1 MMPLLLGIVL
11 GAAVMW
17 VLYTRKARQVKVIDE
32 EKQLLQQ
39 EKQIVVEFMHN
50 MVEAVTESSDREKM
64 FQRII
69 HAAILSTGA
78 VSACLFEK
86 RDDHSLK
93 GLAVEGLF
101 PPQRK
106 LPESKANEFATRA
119 EFLESVLKSETYQPG
134 EGLIGQV
141 AKSRQAQLIAD
152 ARNDPR
158 VTKHEDPSLEIRSI
172 IVAPVLFQDEL
183 LAVLA
188 VANPADGLAFTAT
201 DYSLVESLAE
211 QVGLAIHNSQA
222 MQIQIEKNRIDMDMT
237 LASKVQ
243 NLLLPKVYPPADH
256 IAFATHYTAAQKIGG
271 DLYDVISLDE
281 KTIGFA
287 IADVS
292 GKGISASILMAICQ
306 THLRHFAR
314 TERSPA
320 KVLSAINAAMEKT
333 MQRDMFITMIY
344 AVLDLETEKLV
355 LARAGHEPPFFYDSH
370 SDGTL
375 DVGPIQ
381 SPGMAIGMA
390 PPEIFDSV
398 IKDTTI
404 HFGEED
410 ALLLY
415 TDGVTEIVNQAGEE
429 FSSERL
435 MGVLLANGNST
446 ASEILEHVLNNC
458 HRFSEG
464 TGPSDDLT
472 LIAVKHALKHSG
484 LS

>member
-1 MMPLLLGIVL
+1 MMPLIFGIVL
-11 GAAVMW
+11 GAATMW
-17 VLYTRKARQVKVIDE
+17 VLYTRKARQVKIIDE

-50 MVEAVTESSDREKM
+50 MVEAVAEGSDRANM

-78 VSACLFEK
+78 MSACIFEK
-86 RDDHSLK
+86 RPDNTLK
-93 GLAVEGLF
+93 GVAVEGLF

-106 LPESKANEFATRA
+106 LPEATTAKLATRTQ
-119 EFLESVLKSETYQPG
+119 FLESILKSETYQMG

-152 ARNDPR
+152 AQNDPR
-158 VTKHEDPSLEIRSI
+158 VVKHDDPALEVRSI

-188 VANPADGLAFTAT
+188 VANPADGLAFTET

-211 QVGLAIHNSQA
+211 QVGLAVHNSDA
-222 MQIQIEKNRIDMDMT
+222 MQVQIDKNRIDMDMR
-237 LASKVQ
+237 LAGKVQ
-243 NLLLPKVYPPADH
+243 GLLLPKEYPPADH
-256 IAFATHYTAAQKIGG
+256 IAFASHYTAAQKIGG
-271 DLYDVISLDE
+271 DLYDVFSLDE
-281 KTIGFA
+281 KTIAFA

-292 GKGISASILMAICQ
+292 GKGISASLLMAICQ
-306 THLRHFAR
+306 THLRHFAKA
-314 TERSPA
+314 ERSPA
-320 KVLSAINAAMEKT
+320 KVLSAINRAMEKT

-344 AVLDLETEKLV
+344 AVLDLETEHLE
-355 LARAGHEPPFFYDSH
+355 LARAGHELPFFFDSH

-381 SPGMAIGMA
+381 SPGMAIGMV

-398 IKDTTI
+398 IEDTSI
-404 HFGEED
+404 HFGDED

-415 TDGVTEIVNQAGEE
+415 TDGVTETVNKAGEE

-435 MGVLLANGNST
+435 LSVLQAHGRLT
-446 ASEILEHVLNNC
+446 AQEILDNVLENLN
-458 HRFSEG
+458 RFSEG
-464 TGPSDDLT
+464 TGQADDLT
-472 LIAVKHALKHSG
+472 LISVKHA
-484 LS
+484 